1 VLAGGGATQ
10 GLLHLQR
17 GEMVGGMVAEAASGE
32 VDMGAEVKVAV
43 AEAVT
48 VVGAQNRVEMRAQV
62 RGEHRL
68 GSLSQIS

>member
-1 VLAGGGATQ
+1 
-10 GLLHLQR
+10 
-17 GEMVGGMVAEAASGE
+17 MVGGMVAEAASGE